1 MSRDTFIFCFAHF
14 DNNTILINIC
24 FSTLLNLICGSILP
38 QRKTYTYV
46 SPTLTHFSPDF
57 RVAWNFP
64 YRYSPLHHK
73 LSQLYNTLDRDSDVQ
88 RKNIVFLD
96 RSMAP
101 RPTAR
106 QPTGYFDRHF
116 SCQKKNKK
124 IRYILFIFFLFF
136 FALLC
141 RAIGLVLLNEC
152 RRT

>member
-1 MSRDTFIFCFAHF
+1 MQYNWKIPKITKHCTYNLKIWILTEVTIDYRTHIGTIFRLRDWGLWINKSTENGSLIVSPQTLEIENASYSLNKNCMSRDTFIFCFAHF

-73 LSQLYNTLDRDSDVQ
+73 LS
-88 RKNIVFLD
+88 
-96 RSMAP
+96 
-101 RPTAR
+101 
-106 QPTGYFDRHF
+106 
-116 SCQKKNKK
+116 
-124 IRYILFIFFLFF
+124 
-136 FALLC
+136 
-141 RAIGLVLLNEC
+141 
-152 RRT
+152 